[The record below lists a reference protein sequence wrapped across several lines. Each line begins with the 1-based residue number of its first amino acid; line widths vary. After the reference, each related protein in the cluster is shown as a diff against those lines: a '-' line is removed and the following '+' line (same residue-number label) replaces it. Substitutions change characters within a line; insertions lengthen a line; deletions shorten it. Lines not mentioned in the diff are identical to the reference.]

1 MKKENKKLLS
11 IFVVVIVVSAAV
23 ATALTFGMKYLE
35 EGKDKEERSMFA
47 KIFVNENS
55 GTIPFDVNFTTLIL
69 YHEGDITYE
78 WDFGDGNT
86 STERNPTYIYD
97 ENGSFLC
104 TLTVTD
110 SNGEKVTDSI
120 IISVRPNQG
129 PIVSIMLSDLRPS
142 RPFIPVLR
150 NPSISGYY
158 WGAPLRQAM
167 DLKIF
172 PSSLLNLP
180 GFVSC
185 DAQAI
190 SPEGNEIVS
199 YRWELRPP
207 TSNTRLGKQ
216 IKPVYTFEGKN
227 ITIPMLY
234 TYVVASYD
242 LTVIVTDSK
251 GFEGT
256 STIKFQV
263 DESGIETQLNAIKQS
278 IGIFRQNVWH
288 DILKEQLSG
297 PVGSLVYET
306 VFSKLPSW
314 PLLKLAIIFRLG
326 SKWAVNP
333 EGTLTIQLLKQ
344 LLEKHPL
351 LQNVLQKNLVRIQS
365 LLEKKVS
372 DSARL
377 APLYEKVI
385 DAIQGLLEQLGLAN
399 LKPEISDE
407 KPENNAQLVNAS
419 IPQVSITVTDPEGDP
434 FNVSIHGKYLN
445 DTLFTNQ
452 YNNTFNATFFPTLPY
467 ETDIY
472 WYVNVSSQG
481 RWVNRTYMFTTR
493 WS

>member
-11 IFVVVIVVSAAV
+11 IFVVAIVVSAAV
-23 ATALTFGMKYLE
+23 ATALIFGMKYLE
-35 EGKDKEERSMFA
+35 EGGEEEQSIFA
-47 KIFVNENS
+47 KIFVDESS

-69 YHEGDITYE
+69 YYEGDITYE

-86 STERNPTYIYD
+86 STERSPTYIYD

-104 TLTVTD
+104 TLTITD

-120 IISVRPNQG
+120 MISAKPNQG
-129 PIVSIMLSDLRPS
+129 PTVSIVLSDLRPS
-142 RPFIPVLR
+142 RPFIPLLR
-150 NPSISGYY
+150 RPQISGYY
-158 WGAPLRQAM
+158 WGRTLRELM
-167 DLKIF
+167 DKKII
-172 PSSLLNLP
+172 PSSLLNRE

-185 DAQAI
+185 NARAS
-190 SPEGNEIVS
+190 SPEGSDIVS

-207 TSNTRLGKQ
+207 TYSTRLGQQK
-216 IKPVYTFEGKN
+216 KPVYTFEGKN

-234 TYVVASYD
+234 TYVVAPYD
-242 LTVIVTDSK
+242 LTVTVTDSK

-263 DESGIETQLNAIKQS
+263 EESGIETQLNALKQG
-278 IGIFRQNVWH
+278 IGVFRQNVWH

-297 PVGSLVYET
+297 PAGSLVYET
-306 VFSKLPSW
+306 IFSRLPSW
-314 PLLKLAIIFRLG
+314 PLLKLAIVFQLG
-326 SKWAVNP
+326 SKWAINP
-333 EGTLTIQLLKQ
+333 EGALTIQLLKQ
-344 LLEKHPL
+344 LLEKHPR

-365 LLEKKVS
+365 LLEKKVGE
-372 DSARL
+372 SAKL

-385 DAIQGLLEQLGLAN
+385 DAIQVLLEQLGLAN

-419 IPQVSITVTDPEGDP
+419 IPQISITVTDPEGDP

-452 YNNTFNATFFPTLPY
+452 YNNTFNATFFSTLPY

-493 WS
+493 WL